1 MFILSNDKRAIS
13 NTDHMDTIFIGS
25 DEISIK
31 ADFTN
36 GHGSMLGRYQSQK
49 ECKAVLEMIAKAIGK
64 TDLFEMPSS
73 EDVRTRLMQQDEK
86 KRQHHIAGK
95 KTKGHGGS

>member
-13 NTDHMDTIFIGS
+13 NTEHMNAIFIGS
-25 DEISIK
+25 DELSIK
-31 ADFTN
+31 ADYTN
-36 GHGSMLGRYQSQK
+36 GHGNMLGRYQSQT
-49 ECKAVLEMIAKAIGK
+49 ECKVVLEMIAEAIGK

-73 EDVRTRLMQQDEK
+73 ETVRTKLMQQSEN
-86 KRQHHIAGK
+86 RQRHITGK